1 MTNWSIISVV
11 SVQQYPLH
19 DCNSRE
25 KVTVVWRLSIVVRAL
40 APHSVADRC
49 DEPSYHRHYVRL
61 QPDQSMAGSQIQ
73 PHQSRD
79 TAMDSFQD
87 GASPADWGGGQQPAA
102 PEPAGPSLRR
112 YVSALNRFK
121 WLIVAFGLL
130 GGGGGYLATGY
141 IEPEY
146 AVQATII
153 LEQSAGRRAGAIQ
166 AEQMLG
172 SSGWQ
177 DLLRS
182 FAIADP
188 VVMSLKL
195 YVSQATA
202 SDSTLF
208 RGFDVDQTSLRP
220 GSYSLAMKGRS
231 YTLSLKS
238 ATPDGQT
245 VVVEEGVT
253 GDSIGRAVGFRW
265 SPAAGAFRGRTSVA
279 FDVRTPR
286 EASLGLIRRLG
297 MRLQT
302 GSAFLFLTL
311 TGSDAKKTA
320 AILNSWVEQFVVVAT
335 DLKKKNVT
343 SVALILEGQLQ
354 YAASGLS
361 DAESQLE
368 SFRVRTVTEPN
379 ERQAIA
385 PGIEMTTNPVYDTY
399 FRDRILVENYKRDR
413 STIERLLSEAR
424 SGRTVTRE
432 AVLSI
437 PMVNADPAAE
447 NLRRALTEQA
457 DREFA
462 LRRLRETY
470 QDEFQKVKDEQAA
483 LQLLRAS
490 IIPDAMAS
498 YLSELRLRESTLN
511 ATIEQSGKNLKA
523 IPSRTIEE
531 QRLKRQVELSSQLY
545 QNLSLRAAEA
555 KLAEASTVPDV
566 RVLDPAVAPLKPTQ
580 NTATVII
587 FGAFAAALG
596 LGVVLAIVL
605 DQVDKRFRYPE
616 QVTND
621 MGLFILGVVP
631 VVQTKKGARSVDTA
645 SQVVEAF
652 RTIRMNVRYAA
663 DPSRPLVM
671 TITSPSPNDGK
682 SLISSNLALSFAES
696 GARTLLIDGDIRRGE
711 LGKTFGANT
720 TPGLVDYLEGTA
732 LIAEVLYPTMAHPNL
747 TLMPAGARKRRA
759 PELLATPRLTQLI
772 SQMSTD
778 YDVVIV
784 DSPPLGAGFDAF
796 ALATATG
803 NMALVMR
810 AGVTDRKMAEAK
822 MAVVD
827 TLPVR
832 VMGAVLNG
840 IKLAGAYQYYA
851 YYQEYAAHDG
861 ESVARLTDGT
871 TSASPLPVS
880 RS

>member
-1 MTNWSIISVV
+1 M
-11 SVQQYPLH
+11 
-19 DCNSRE
+19 
-25 KVTVVWRLSIVVRAL
+25 
-40 APHSVADRC
+40 
-49 DEPSYHRHYVRL
+49 
-61 QPDQSMAGSQIQ
+61 
-73 PHQSRD
+73 
-79 TAMDSFQD
+79 
-87 GASPADWGGGQQPAA
+87 
-102 PEPAGPSLRR
+102 
-112 YVSALNRFK
+112 
-121 WLIVAFGLL
+121 
-130 GGGGGYLATGY
+130 
-141 IEPEY
+141 
-146 AVQATII
+146 
-153 LEQSAGRRAGAIQ
+153 
-166 AEQMLG
+166 
-172 SSGWQ
+172 
-177 DLLRS
+177 
-182 FAIADP
+182 
-188 VVMSLKL
+188 
-195 YVSQATA
+195 
-202 SDSTLF
+202 
-208 RGFDVDQTSLRP
+208 
-220 GSYSLAMKGRS
+220 
-231 YTLSLKS
+231 
-238 ATPDGQT
+238 
-245 VVVEEGVT
+245 
-253 GDSIGRAVGFRW
+253 GDSIGRVVGFRW
-265 SPAAGAFRGRTSVA
+265 RPAAAALNGRTAISFNVQ
-279 FDVRTPR
+279 TPR
-286 EASLGLIRRLG
+286 EASIGLIKRLG
-297 MRLQT
+297 MKLQD

-311 TGSDAKKTA
+311 TGPDAKRTA
-320 AILNSWVEQFVVVAT
+320 AILNAWVDQFVVVAT

-343 SVALILEGQLQ
+343 SVAVILEGQLQ
-354 YAASGLS
+354 YAASSLS

-385 PGIEMTTNPVYDTY
+385 PGIEMTTNPVYDNY
-399 FRDRILVENYKRDR
+399 FRDRVLVENYKRDR
-413 STIERLLSEAR
+413 ATVERLLAAAR
-424 SGRTVTRE
+424 SGGTVTRE

-511 ATIEQSGKNLKA
+511 ATIEQSGKDLKA

-545 QNLSLRAAEA
+545 QSLNLKAAEA

-587 FGAFAAALG
+587 FGALAAALA
-596 LGVVLAIVL
+596 LGVLLAIVL

-616 QVTND
+616 QATND

-631 VVQTKKGARSVDTA
+631 VIETKRGARSVETA

-663 DPSRPLVM
+663 DPSRPLAM
-671 TITSPSPNDGK
+671 TITSPSPSDGK

-711 LGKTFGANT
+711 LGKTFGANAK
-720 TPGLVDYLEGTA
+720 PGLVEYLEGTA
-732 LIAEVLYPTMAHPNL
+732 LIAEVLHPTVAHPNL
-747 TLMPAGARKRRA
+747 TLMPAGGRKRRA

-772 SQMSTD
+772 SQMSTE

-803 NMALVMR
+803 NMALVLR

-832 VMGAVLNG
+832 VMGTVLNG
-840 IKLAGAYQYYA
+840 IKLAGAYQYYS
-851 YYQEYAAHDG
+851 YYQEYAAHD
-861 ESVARLTDGT
+861 EEPVARLTGGA
-871 TSASPLPVS
+871 TSVSTPPVA